1 MDMRTDPFAEYAYG
15 KLALKKI
22 GSTDPNFRLFKAVW
36 LGKSNEREVMRVT
49 GATFR
54 EALRG
59 SNKGQLCMKVESSEH
74 SALVTAREMDE
85 YDVAHPGRADRADA
99 KGTHVHA

>member
-15 KLALKKI
+15 KLALMKI
-22 GSTDPNFRLFKAVW
+22 GSADPNFRLYKAGW
-36 LGKSNEREVMRVT
+36 LGKSNEREAMRVT

-54 EALRG
+54 EALSG
-59 SNKGQLCMKVESSEH
+59 PNKGRLCIKIEGSEH

-85 YDVAHPGRADRADA
+85 YEAAHPSHADRADV
-99 KGTHVHA
+99 KGSYGHA